1 MTDVLPRLAYQPK
14 SHSFDERR
22 LSSYPRPDLAD
33 GEEEL
38 SRDNFPPT
46 FTTVLPNVNSDGYT
60 LTSYASYIGEPRK
73 LIVHYV

>member
-38 SRDNFPPT
+38 SRA

-60 LTSYASYIGEPRK
+60 LTSYASYIGDPRK